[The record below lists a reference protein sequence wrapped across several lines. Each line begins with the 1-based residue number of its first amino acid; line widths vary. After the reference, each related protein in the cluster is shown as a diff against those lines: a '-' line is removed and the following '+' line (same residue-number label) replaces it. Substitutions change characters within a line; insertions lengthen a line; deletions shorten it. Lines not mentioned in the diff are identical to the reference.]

1 MQNMRYMVPVSDSE
15 QTRDLMQTPDDV
27 AAMLR
32 LNELGWGAKRI
43 ARELGISKNTVKHY
57 LRQGGWAAYHS
68 PARSKALD
76 GLEQWLEQ
84 CFFQHGGNADVVRQE
99 LVRVHGVKV
108 SLRTVERSVQ
118 PLRQQLAAAAK
129 ATLRFETPPGRQL
142 QIDFGT
148 ARVMIGQEVV
158 RIYLFVATLG
168 YSRRPFVAA
177 FTHERQSAWLA
188 GIEGAFAHFGG
199 IPEQVLL
206 DNPKALVVHH
216 DPQTREVTF
225 NERFLAF
232 ARYWGFT
239 PRACAPY
246 RARTK
251 GKDESGVKYVKRN
264 AIAGRSF
271 AGWEELEAHL
281 ARWMREVADTR
292 VHGTTGERPIDRFE
306 RDESGALQ
314 PMNGRPPFQQNREL
328 RRRVGSDACVEVDA
342 NAYSVPW
349 RLIGQQV
356 TVQVAEAE
364 VVVFHGAQ
372 QVARHPVCAGRRQRV
387 IERSHL
393 VGIVGVPPRPP
404 AAAVPPDHPVPPQ
417 PSPLLRPLAEYE
429 AVAGG
434 AW

>member
-1 MQNMRYMVPVSDSE
+1 
-15 QTRDLMQTPDDV
+15 MQTPDDV

-32 LNELGWGAKRI
+32 LHVLGWGAKRI

-57 LRQGGWAAYHS
+57 LRQGGWSAYRS
-68 PARSKALD
+68 PSRSKALD
-76 GLEQWLEQ
+76 GLESWLEQ
-84 CFFQHGGNADVVRQE
+84 CFIQHGGNADVVRQE
-99 LVRVHGVKV
+99 LARVHGISV
-108 SLRTVERSVQ
+108 SLRTVERGVQ
-118 PLRQQLAAAAK
+118 PFRQQLVAAAR

-148 ARVMIGQEVV
+148 ARVTIGPEVV
-158 RIYLFVATLG
+158 RISLFVATLG

-199 IPEQVLL
+199 IVEQVLL
-206 DNPKALVVHH
+206 DNPKALVLRH
-216 DPQTREVTF
+216 DPQTREVSF
-225 NERFLAF
+225 NERFIAF

-271 AGWEELEAHL
+271 ASWEELQSHL
-281 ARWMREVADTR
+281 TRWMREVADVR
-292 VHGTTGERPIDRFE
+292 VHGTTGERPIERFE
-306 RDESGALQ
+306 RDERKALR
-314 PMNGRPPFQQNREL
+314 PLNGRPPFQQSREL
-328 RRRVGSDACVEVDA
+328 RRRVASDACVEADT

-356 TVQVAEAE
+356 SVQIAETE
-364 VVVFHGAQ
+364 LVVFQGTQ
-372 QVARHPVCAGRRQRV
+372 EVARHPVCAGRRQRV
-387 IERSHL
+387 INPSHL
-393 VGIVGVPPRPP
+393 VGIVGMAPR
-404 AAAVPPDHPVPPQ
+404 ALVASDPPDLPRPPQ

>member
-1 MQNMRYMVPVSDSE
+1 MQDMRYAVPASDSG

-32 LNELGWGAKRI
+32 LHELGWGAKRI

-57 LRQGGWAAYHS
+57 LRQGGWAAYRTPS
-68 PARSKALD
+68 RSKLLD
-76 GLEQWLEQ
+76 GIEPWLEQ
-84 CFFQHGGNADVVRQE
+84 CFHQHRGNADVVRQE
-99 LVRVHGVKV
+99 LLRQHGLRV
-108 SLRTVERSVQ
+108 SLRTVERAVQ
-118 PLRQQLAAAAK
+118 PFRQQLMAAAK

-148 ARVMIGQEVV
+148 SRAMIGDELV
-158 RIYLFVATLG
+158 RVYLFVATLG

-177 FTHERQSAWLA
+177 FAHERQSAWLA
-188 GIEGAFAHFGG
+188 GMEGAFAHFGG
-199 IPEQVLL
+199 IPTQVLL
-206 DNPKALVVHH
+206 DNPKALVTRH
-216 DPQTREVTF
+216 DPQTREVVF

-232 ARYWGFT
+232 SRYWGFS

-264 AIAGRSF
+264 AIAGHRF
-271 AGWEELEAHL
+271 ASWEALQSHL
-281 ARWMREVADTR
+281 AQWMREIADIR
-292 VHGTTGERPIDRFE
+292 IHGTTGERPIDRFE
-306 RDESGALQ
+306 RDERIALQ
-314 PMNGRPPFQQNREL
+314 PLAGRPPFQQIREL
-328 RRRVGSDACVEVDA
+328 RRVVGNDACIEVDT

-356 TVQVAEAE
+356 TVQITEAE
-364 VVVFHGAQ
+364 MIVSHGAQ
-372 QVARHPVCAGRRQRV
+372 EVARHPVCSGRRQRV

-393 VGIVGVPPRPP
+393 LGIVSR
-404 AAAVPPDHPVPPQ
+404 AKHPLVTASLPLEQPHL
-417 PSPLLRPLAEYE
+417 PSPLVRPLIEYE
-429 AVAGG
+429 EVAGG